1 MEAKVSCIFACLIA
15 GDNMHNIFLPIA
27 TLIAA
32 ALSGTVGFGGA
43 ILLLPIL
50 TGAVGVAKAVPIL
63 TIIQIVG
70 NASRVLFARNE
81 IDWAAARA
89 YLITGL
95 PFAMLG
101 AYSFVSAPK
110 TIILK
115 LIGAAILIFIAL
127 KLTGLSNWR
136 IDRKS
141 LPIAGAIVGYLSGL
155 IGTAGPL
162 GAAVFMSLNLS
173 PLAYISTDAFSSLVM
188 HTAKTVVYH
197 GASWGMPDTL
207 ILTIVMC
214 ITTILGTFIGTK
226 VASRIPKQAFQYAVM
241 TLVVIS
247 AVQMITST

>member
-1 MEAKVSCIFACLIA
+1 
-15 GDNMHNIFLPIA
+15 MHNVLLPIA
-27 TLIAA
+27 TFIAA

-50 TGAVGVAKAVPIL
+50 TGAIGVAKAVPIL
-63 TIIQIVG
+63 TVIQIVG

-89 YLITGL
+89 YLLTGL

-101 AYSFVSAPK
+101 AYSFINAPK
-110 TIILK
+110 TFILR
-115 LIGAAILIFIAL
+115 LIGTAILVFIAL
-127 KLTGLSNWR
+127 KITGLSKWR
-136 IDRKS
+136 VERKD
-141 LPIAGAIVGYLSGL
+141 LPIAGAIVGFLSGL

-197 GASWGMPDTL
+197 GANWGMPDTL
-207 ILTIVMC
+207 LLTIVMC
-214 ITTILGTFIGTK
+214 VTTILGTFIGTK
-226 VASRIPKQAFQYAVM
+226 VAARIPKQAFQYAVM

-247 AVQMITST
+247 AVQMIALT